1 MESWKRNYG
10 DNIEMLAFLTRH
22 HRFTDATIAGQPTRV
37 VRTSVRGRHNKERAL
52 RTFGKKSAAMTIVR
66 RAASI
71 IAEISQA
78 SSRVAMVSPCSTVTP
93 SIRINTE
100 SAVILTP
107 DTAPVVRFVESG
119 SSRGRLRDRRKHG
132 SELSCVLIILEHA

>member
-52 RTFGKKSAAMTIVR
+52 RTFGKKSVAGVDACLVPLLIRHWLT
-66 RAASI
+66 
-71 IAEISQA
+71 
-78 SSRVAMVSPCSTVTP
+78 RV
-93 SIRINTE
+93 
-100 SAVILTP
+100 
-107 DTAPVVRFVESG
+107 
-119 SSRGRLRDRRKHG
+119 
-132 SELSCVLIILEHA
+132 